1 MTDKKIKV
9 LTIGDMPLSTSGVGI
24 QSRYIIE
31 ALLKTG
37 RYEVVSLGGAIKHK
51 EYEPIKTEEFGDDWV
66 LFPVNGFGND
76 EMIRSIIVKERPD
89 ILWFMTDPRF
99 FGWLWQMEDEI
110 RPLMPMVY
118 YHVWDNY
125 PYPTYNRPSYL
136 SNDVIVAI
144 SKLTHDIVQNV
155 TPEVE
160 SHYIPHAVDTTV
172 YKNYGAEFYK
182 QNRKE
187 AFSNWGN
194 DKFLFFW
201 NNRNARR
208 KMSGSVLWWFKEFLD
223 KVGHDKA
230 MLLMHTDPHD
240 PNGPNLEAI
249 LSELGLINGEVMFSS
264 VKIDPMSLA
273 TIYNM
278 ADCVINISDAEGF
291 GLSTLEALSC
301 EKPII
306 TTMTGGLQE
315 QVTDGKNWFGV
326 GIEPSSKALI
336 GSQQV
341 PFIYEDR
348 IGKEDFLNAMLKI
361 FNSPKEELEKMGT
374 AGRAHVVKNYN
385 FEDYQNNWIKLMD
398 EIHEKHGSWSTRKNY
413 NCWELKEV
421 A

>member
-1 MTDKKIKV
+1 MTNKKIKV

-37 RYEVVSLGGAIKHK
+37 RYEVVSLGAAIKHK

-66 LFPVNGFGND
+66 LYPVDGFGND

-99 FGWLWQMEDEI
+99 FGWLWQIEDEI

-125 PYPTYNRPSYL
+125 PYPTFNRPSYL
-136 SNDVIVAI
+136 SNDVIVTI
-144 SKLTHDIVQNV
+144 SKVTQDIVENV
-155 TPEVE
+155 APEVE
-160 SHYIPHAVDTTV
+160 SHYLPHAVDTNV
-172 YKNYGAEFYK
+172 YKNYGEDFYK
-182 QNRKE
+182 NNRKD
-187 AFSNWGN
+187 AFPNWEG

-208 KMSGSVLWWFKEFLD
+208 KMSGSLLWWFKEFLD
-223 KVGHDKA
+223 KVGRDKA

-249 LSELGLINGEVMFSS
+249 LSELELTNGEVMFSTS
-264 VKIDPMSLA
+264 KIDPLSLA
-273 TIYNM
+273 TMYNM

-291 GLSTLEALSC
+291 GLATLEALAC

-306 TTMTGGLQE
+306 ATLTGGLQE
-315 QVTDGKNWFGV
+315 QVTDGKNLF
-326 GIEPSSKALI
+326 
-336 GSQQV
+336 
-341 PFIYEDR
+341 
-348 IGKEDFLNAMLKI
+348 LKI
-361 FNSPKEELEKMGT
+361 EL
-374 AGRAHVVKNYN
+374 VKKI
-385 FEDYQNNWIKLMD
+385 F
-398 EIHEKHGSWSTRKNY
+398 
-413 NCWELKEV
+413 
-421 A
+421 